1 MPKSQY
7 IEKTTV
13 DCANNM
19 VGNIIGERFVA
30 LSFGESHGKCIG
42 AVVDG
47 CPAGLPLDE
56 SDIQSQLDLRK
67 PGQSIVT
74 TQRKEGD
81 KVEIISGVFNGFT
94 TGAPICLII
103 WNEDK
108 DSHAYELFKTK
119 PRPGHSDYPAMIKY
133 GNYADYRGSGR
144 FSGRL
149 TATFVMAGSIG
160 QKLLK
165 HSLGVETTAYTIE
178 IAGIR
183 SKAMNLEE
191 SKRNRYTNEVRCPDI
206 ETAEKMK
213 SAIMEARR
221 DGDSLGGIIECV
233 STGLPIGLGE
243 PIFGS
248 LESDLSKAIFSIPA
262 VKGVEFGS
270 GFAGSK
276 QRGSQN
282 NDIYI
287 KQDGRIVTKTN
298 NSGGILGGLSNSM
311 PLIIRVAFKPA
322 ASIAKTQK
330 TIDISSLAETELSVP
345 GRHDPC
351 VVPRAPPIVECVV
364 SMVLADHGIRSCH
377 IPPVLKK

>member
-1 MPKSQY
+1 
-7 IEKTTV
+7 
-13 DCANNM
+13 M

-42 AVVDG
+42 IVVDG
-47 CPAGLPLDE
+47 CPAGLPLGE

-74 TQRKEGD
+74 TQRKEED

-108 DSHAYELFKTK
+108 DSRPYELFKTK

-149 TATFVMAGSIG
+149 TATFVMAGAIG

-165 HSLGVETTAYTIE
+165 HSLGIETTAYTIE
-178 IAGIR
+178 IGGIR

-191 SKRNRYTNEVRCPDI
+191 SKRNRYSNDVRCPDI

-221 DGDSLGGIIECV
+221 DGDSLGGIIECI

-270 GFAGSK
+270 GFGGSK
-276 QRGSQN
+276 KRGSQN

-298 NSGGILGGLSNSM
+298 NSGGVLGGLSNSM
-311 PLIIRVAFKPA
+311 PLTIRVAFKPA

-351 VVPRAPPIVECVV
+351 VVPRAPPIVECMV
-364 SMVLADHGIRSCH
+364 SMVLADHAIRSCY